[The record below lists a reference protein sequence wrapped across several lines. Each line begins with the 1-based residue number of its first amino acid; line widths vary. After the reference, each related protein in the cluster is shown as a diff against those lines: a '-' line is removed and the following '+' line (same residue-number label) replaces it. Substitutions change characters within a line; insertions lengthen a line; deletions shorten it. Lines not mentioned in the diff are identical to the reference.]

1 MDEWEKIE
9 RFRAIVVELELP
21 RHDFV
26 LFGVKCPYC
35 GKADRIH
42 KLEDPSELGETSV
55 EYAEIWNKFR
65 SKGELAVCKF
75 CRQVLLLSEPS
86 GSAFP
91 LEKP

>member
-1 MDEWEKIE
+1 MGEWEKIE
-9 RFRAIVVELELP
+9 RLRAIVVELELP

-42 KLEDPSELGETSV
+42 KLENPSELGETSV

-86 GSAFP
+86 GSASP
-91 LEKP
+91 LEEP